1 MLKIVVGGALNKNEN
16 AALIEQYGNGQVEAK
31 VMGDLQAAM
40 ALKNGEADYYFGSC
54 QTGAGG
60 ALSMAIALNGM
71 SKCIPVAMVGKVL
84 DDAEIAQAI
93 AEGKT
98 AFGFVPES
106 AASVIPVIMNELL
119 K

>member
-16 AALIEQYGNGQVEAK
+16 AALIEKYGKGQVEVK
-31 VMGDLQAAM
+31 VTTDLQAAM
-40 ALKNGEADYYFGSC
+40 DLKNGKADYYFGSC

-60 ALSMAIALNGM
+60 ALSMAIAINGLD
-71 SKCIPVAMVGKVL
+71 KCIAVAMVGKVL
-84 DDAEIAQAI
+84 DDEQIANAI

-98 AFGFVPES
+98 AFGFVPEA
-106 AASVIPVIMNELL
+106 AASVIPVIMNEIL